1 MDLFVHTLVS
11 GLVQFA
17 LAVLIAFVWWW
28 FSARHQWRFTQWIGL
43 TRIVGGTKT
52 FSFMLLTLLILF
64 GCGWLVIQVIPST
77 YTYTASTQ
85 FGGLGWAALP
95 SVLVHALLNTSGW
108 EEIFFRGLLLKRL
121 MGKCGLLVAN
131 ALQAVLFGLMHGV
144 PLFLMTGM
152 SVVQAAVITLFTG
165 LAGWCMGY
173 MNEKA
178 CARVH
183 LPELDGAYAV
193 QCGVGNAIS
202 LQHALKHGH
211 DLQRYGRIGAS
222 HHVTE
227 WERSSGVRRL
237 RHVGTQAQTWFTRH
251 AYIGGCYYH
260 FRKNKEAGWLEPSA
274 AGFMRIEPEPCG
286 GGVRVP
292 FGARDTRRINP
303 GLGGIGIEPGM
314 GAIVKRD

>member
-1 MDLFVHTLVS
+1 MGGSAIRSRTCVAEHVGMGGDLLPGTPVEASDGQVRAARRQYPSSRPVRSYAWCPSVSHDGNECRSGRCHHPVHRIG
-11 GLVQFA
+11 GLV
-17 LAVLIAFVWWW
+17 
-28 FSARHQWRFTQWIGL
+28 
-43 TRIVGGTKT
+43 
-52 FSFMLLTLLILF
+52 
-64 GCGWLVIQVIPST
+64 
-77 YTYTASTQ
+77 
-85 FGGLGWAALP
+85 
-95 SVLVHALLNTSGW
+95 
-108 EEIFFRGLLLKRL
+108 
-121 MGKCGLLVAN
+121 
-131 ALQAVLFGLMHGV
+131 HGV
-144 PLFLMTGM
+144 
-152 SVVQAAVITLFTG
+152 
-165 LAGWCMGY
+165 C
-173 MNEKA
+173 ERKA
-178 CARVH
+178 CARIH

-193 QCGVGNAIS
+193 QCGVGNAIR
-202 LQHALKHGH
+202 LQHDLKHEH

-222 HHVTE
+222 HHVAG

-274 AGFMRIEPEPCG
+274 TGFMRIEPEPCG

>member
-28 FSARHQWRFTQWIGL
+28 FSARHQRRFTQWIGL
-43 TRIVGGTKT
+43 TKIKGGTKT

-131 ALQAVLFGLMHGV
+131 ALQAVLFGSYAWCPFVSHDGNECRSGCRHHPVHRIGGLVHGV
-144 PLFLMTGM
+144 
-152 SVVQAAVITLFTG
+152 
-165 LAGWCMGY
+165 Y
-173 MNEKA
+173 ERKA

-193 QCGVGNAIS
+193 QCGVGNAIR
-202 LQHALKHGH
+202 LQHALKHEH

-222 HHVTE
+222 HHVAG

-274 AGFMRIEPEPCG
+274 TGFMRIEPEPCG